1 MKPKPLSW
9 PPSRTT
15 PEPASS
21 PPAAPVST
29 STVIWVA
36 ALLVIVSFLLARD
49 PSVTPATI
57 DTIANRFQFEQLPIE
72 PEKVAPRPLLSSR
85 EVHPSL
91 DRIRSWISGTGAAAT
106 LADLDRDGL
115 YNDLLLVDPRL
126 NSLLIQPV
134 ANTGERFEPFT
145 LDPTGV
151 AFNPSTMAPTG
162 CLVSDFNEDGLQDIL
177 VYYWGRTPLL
187 FYQQAPTGADS
198 RSELVAS
205 RFQAQELVAPD
216 ANGPKRW
223 FTHAATQ
230 ADIDGDGHLD
240 LLVGNF
246 FQDGADILNAEGTGV
261 VTVMQA
267 GKSNARNGGGAKLF
281 LWTAPEDRAA
291 DGNPY
296 RDFSSALE
304 AHCDRGWVLAMGA
317 VDLDP
322 SNTRWP
328 GLPEIYIAHDF
339 GPDRLL
345 HNRST
350 PGHPEF
356 ALCEGQRDLTTP
368 KSFVLGRDSFKGMG
382 LDFGDING
390 DGLFDIYVS
399 NIADDYA
406 LHEGHFVFVSTGDT
420 QQFEQGIAPY
430 RQQSSPMGLV
440 RGGWGWDCRFVD
452 FDNDGP
458 MEAIQATGFVKGT
471 INRWPELHA
480 LGTTNDRLISNPS
493 MWPKFQPPN
502 ADLSGHN
509 PNPFYVRS
517 SPNGRFVDINHALGM
532 AEPWNTRGLAIADV
546 DGDGWQDFVAANQ
559 WEPSVYFHNQ
569 SRMKS
574 GENSFVALHLILPPE
589 GSELSEVRL
598 HDGHPKSDMAGRPAI
613 GAIASIELPNGEKRV
628 AFVDGGTGHSGKR
641 APTIHLGLGARA
653 PARVPVSLQW
663 RDRTGRM
670 QTETIDI
677 PTGQWS
683 TLELGKKG

>member
-1 MKPKPLSW
+1 MNANPQTPPTPRNNGGPLLGFLG
-9 PPSRTT
+9 T
-15 PEPASS
+15 P
-21 PPAAPVST
+21 

-36 ALLVIVSFLLARD
+36 IFMVIGVFVLTRE
-49 PSVTPATI
+49 PSVSPATI
-57 DTIANRFQFEQLPIE
+57 ETLASRFQFDIEPIE
-72 PEKVAPRPLLSSR
+72 STTHAPRALLSTR

-91 DRIRSWISGTGAAAT
+91 ERISSWISGTGAAAT

-126 NSLLIQPV
+126 NTLLIQPV

-151 AFNPSTMAPTG
+151 AFNPRTMAPTG
-162 CLVSDFNEDGLQDIL
+162 SLVSDFNEDGLQDVL
-177 VYYWGRTPLL
+177 VYYWGRTPVV
-187 FYQQAPTGADS
+187 FIQKPATDADS
-198 RSELVAS
+198 ESKKVS
-205 RFQAQELVAPD
+205 FRFQPQELVTPD
-216 ANGPKRW
+216 ADGPKRW
-223 FTHAATQ
+223 FTHAGTQ

-240 LLVGNF
+240 LLIGNF
-246 FQDGADILNAEGTGV
+246 FQDGADILNTEGKGV
-261 VTVMQA
+261 ATVMQA

-281 LWTAPEDRAA
+281 LWTSPEDRQEVN
-291 DGNPY
+291 NPY
-296 RDFSSALE
+296 RDYSDALE
-304 AHCDRGWVLAMGA
+304 KHCGKGWVLAMGA

-322 SNTRWP
+322 DNTQHP
-328 GLPEIYIAHDF
+328 GLPEIYISHDF

-345 HNRST
+345 HNRSR

-356 ALCEGQRDLTTP
+356 ALCEGKRDLTTP

-382 LDFGDING
+382 LDFADING

-399 NIADDYA
+399 NIADDFA
-406 LHEGHFVFVSTGDT
+406 LHEGHFVFVSTGQT
-420 QQFEQGIAPY
+420 QEFEQGIAPY
-430 RQQSSPMGLV
+430 RQQSSDLGLV
-440 RGGWGWDCRFVD
+440 RGGWGWDCRFAD

-493 MWPKFQPPN
+493 MWPKFRPPT

-517 SPNGRFVDINHALGM
+517 RSDGRFVDINKSLGM

-559 WEPSVYFHNQ
+559 WEPSIFFHNQ
-569 SRMKS
+569 SRLKS
-574 GENSFVALHLILPPE
+574 GQNAFIALHLIIPPE
-589 GSELSEVRL
+589 ESALSEVRL
-598 HDGHPKSDMAGRPAI
+598 HKGHPTKDILGRPAI
-613 GAIASIELPNGEKRV
+613 GAIASIHLPGGQKRI

-641 APTIHLGLGARA
+641 SPTIHFGLGPQA
-653 PARVPVSLQW
+653 PARIPVTLQW
-663 RDRTGRM
+663 RDRSGRM
-670 QTETIDI
+670 QTETLDV